1 MYEEQLPIHKL
12 GFDMQ
17 NLYYTT
23 VSNSLSGIQVH
34 RYPTFG
40 LPVIIKDIGLMGK
53 HNNYYKF
60 FSTQDIL

>member
-1 MYEEQLPIHKL
+1 MNEEQLPIHKL
-12 GFDMQ
+12 GFDKKKK

-40 LPVIIKDIGLMGK
+40 LIIIDIG
-53 HNNYYKF
+53 
-60 FSTQDIL
+60 

>member
-1 MYEEQLPIHKL
+1 MYEEQFPIHKL

-40 LPVIIKDIGLMGK
+40 LIIIDIG
-53 HNNYYKF
+53 
-60 FSTQDIL
+60 